1 VRDRSDAGDW
11 TKRTVRV
18 LRRQAF
24 GQGASL
30 RLIAKPFY
38 ARIQGASLRDTLVP
52 AGTIVSAVALL
63 LSASYVPTP
72 SSLPPSLRLSQSG
85 DGIGCGGSNQQPG
98 LPMMTLLPRSA
109 YETSRPLR
117 EGRERRVVFG
127 QRPGKQQW
135 VATQQPA
142 GNARLAAAAT
152 GCDEAAERRRPAS
165 PTLHALPPSLRLSQS
180 GDGIGFGGKLS
191 VRELPCA

>member
-1 VRDRSDAGDW
+1 ALDCKAFLCADPRRFASGYACSCWYDRFCCGFATQRFVRPNAL
-11 TKRTVRV
+11 K
-18 LRRQAF
+18 L
-24 GQGASL
+24 ASF
-30 RLIAKPFY
+30 AKAQP
-38 ARIQGASLRDTLVP
+38 
-52 AGTIVSAVALL
+52 
-63 LSASYVPTP
+63 
-72 SSLPPSLRLSQSG
+72 SG

-180 GDGIGFGGKLS
+180 GDGVGFGGKLS